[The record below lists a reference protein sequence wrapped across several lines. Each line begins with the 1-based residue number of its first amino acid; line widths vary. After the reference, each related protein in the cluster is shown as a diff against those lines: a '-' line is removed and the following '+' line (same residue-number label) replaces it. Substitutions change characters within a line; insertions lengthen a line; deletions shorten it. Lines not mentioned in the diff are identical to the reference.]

1 MSFDDML
8 KNVQKMA
15 QPNQPPPR
23 PAQQP
28 QTQTAQ
34 AQRPPGPVQPNPPAS
49 PSAPTLGDW
58 KPSASD
64 ENAIRNTVAPCWSVD
79 SGRLNARSL
88 KVELRIFLNPD
99 GTVRDAQILTT
110 GGDANMR
117 AAAEAARRAVL
128 NPQCNKLPLPAEQ
141 LGKVP
146 SMIFVFDPKD
156 L

>member
-8 KNVQKMA
+8 KNVQRMA
-15 QPNQPPPR
+15 QPNQPPQR
-23 PAQQP
+23 P
-28 QTQTAQ
+28 TQSAQ
-34 AQRPPGPVQPNPPAS
+34 AQQTAGPIAPNPPAS
-49 PSAPTLGDW
+49 PSAPTIGDW

-99 GTVRDAQILTT
+99 GSVRDAQILTT

>member
-15 QPNQPPPR
+15 QPNQQPQRPTP
-23 PAQQP
+23 PAQP
-28 QTQTAQ
+28 QQTA
-34 AQRPPGPVQPNPPAS
+34 GPVSPNPPAS
-49 PSAPTLGDW
+49 PSAPTVGDW

-64 ENAIRNTVAPCWSVD
+64 ENAIRNAVAPCWSVD
-79 SGRLNARSL
+79 SGRLNARNL

-99 GTVRDAQILTT
+99 GSVRDAQILTA